1 MSKFDLE
8 TLLFS
13 SEKNHLTQLTLLAY
27 LHTSGVNHQQDMVG
41 FDKAKIKKWDYIKPN
56 NWIITYQVEL
66 LSCSSLLFYCEK
78 FTMNSSFFYRSYEYC
93 NFIYKK
99 QVKAHLLRGYLPG
112 DPPIPEQMFCAGS
125 NSDPNI
131 RTERGDSGGPVFVK
145 TRYLNIILLLF

>member
-1 MSKFDLE
+1 MLKMTFCAFKIFRDNIWKMERYGIFHMFHCYFFWKLP
-8 TLLFS
+8 LS
-13 SEKNHLTQLTLLAY
+13 SETSKPFQLLILLWEVY
-27 LHTSGVNHQQDMVG
+27 H
-41 FDKAKIKKWDYIKPN
+41 
-56 NWIITYQVEL
+56 
-66 LSCSSLLFYCEK
+66 K
-78 FTMNSSFFYRSYEYC
+78 FNLFFYRSYEYC

-99 QVKAHLLRGYLPG
+99 HVKAHLLRGYLPG